1 MAAAAGY
8 CRLLGLLYFSAVPQL
23 PAAVPLSVPPA
34 SLPGGVRPVREPS
47 RSAVK
52 GGGHKGPRE
61 PLRDYVAGPRPHP
74 PHHLAN
80 TLSNCGGGV
89 VRNVRGRSPAFMG
102 GQSSGRLPPPVLS
115 ERPRTALNET
125 ETETDGG
132 AGLVSIFAVGGGV
145 MALVRKGSRRIVV
158 DGRAYRWRLRG
169 RPTYSEGLAWSPCTF
184 VVEHA
189 DNPGTTLVVT
199 TNQPHPSNWIGREAE
214 PVLPS
219 GVAAAVRLALRAGW
233 TPTAPGS
240 AFRLDQSA
248 GFTPG
253 Y

>member
-1 MAAAAGY
+1 MRRKLRRTAGLGSFASS
-8 CRLLGLLYFSAVPQL
+8 LLEGCH
-23 PAAVPLSVPPA
+23 
-34 SLPGGVRPVREPS
+34 G
-47 RSAVK
+47 
-52 GGGHKGPRE
+52 
-61 PLRDYVAGPRPHP
+61 AGP
-74 PHHLAN
+74 
-80 TLSNCGGGV
+80 
-89 VRNVRGRSPAFMG
+89 
-102 GQSSGRLPPPVLS
+102 Q
-115 ERPRTALNET
+115 
-125 ETETDGG
+125 
-132 AGLVSIFAVGGGV
+132 
-145 MALVRKGSRRIVV
+145 GSRRIVV

-184 VVEHA
+184 AVEHA

-214 PVLPS
+214 PALPS
-219 GVAAAVRLALRAGW
+219 GVAAAVRFALRAGW